1 MLRPLLLIASLLVTV
16 AACAADEGTVRV
28 EANNLQGPR
37 PLAEQTRTAV
47 IRDYL
52 EAWKSL
58 DTAMANNRADLLDQ
72 DFVGTAKD
80 KLTDTIQE
88 QRSLG
93 LATRYQNESH
103 DLQIVFYSPEGLSIQ
118 LVDNVTCDMQL
129 VDHGTVRTS
138 QQVHARYIVLLTPSE
153 VRWRV
158 RVLQAQPE

>member
-1 MLRPLLLIASLLVTV
+1 MLRPLLLIASLLVTA
-16 AACAADEGTVRV
+16 AACAADQGSVRV
-28 EANNLQGPR
+28 EATHLRGPR

-58 DTAMANNRADLLDQ
+58 ETAMADNHAGLLDQ

-80 KLTDTIQE
+80 KLADTIQE

-93 LATRYQNESH
+93 LSTRYQNESH

-129 VDHGTVRTS
+129 VDRGAVRIS
-138 QQVHARYIVLLTPSE
+138 QQVHTRYIVLLTPSE

-158 RVLQAQPE
+158 RVLQAQPD